1 MNKSQ
6 ALAAIAEIE
15 TLIGQFGSPDKDALR
30 TINRHV
36 FALRGNGGD
45 FNEKLGSLEGW
56 AKIGFSR
63 RKFESYSGGL
73 RQVRVSGLSNC
84 MALRQLIDEW
94 PDSPDFV

>member
-6 ALAAIAEIE
+6 ALVAAEIE
-15 TLIGQFGSPDKDALR
+15 TLIGHFGSPDKDAWR
-30 TINRHV
+30 TIKRHV

-45 FNEKLGSLEGW
+45 FNEKLVSLEGW

-73 RQVRVSGLSNC
+73 RQVRVSALSNC

-94 PDSPDFV
+94 PD

>member
-1 MNKSQ
+1 MNKSR

-15 TLIGQFGSPDKDALR
+15 TLIGHFGSPDKDALR
-30 TINRHV
+30 TINCHV
-36 FALRGNGGD
+36 FAFRGNGGG

-73 RQVRVSGLSNC
+73 RQVRVSALSDC

-94 PDSPDFV
+94 PDSPYFV